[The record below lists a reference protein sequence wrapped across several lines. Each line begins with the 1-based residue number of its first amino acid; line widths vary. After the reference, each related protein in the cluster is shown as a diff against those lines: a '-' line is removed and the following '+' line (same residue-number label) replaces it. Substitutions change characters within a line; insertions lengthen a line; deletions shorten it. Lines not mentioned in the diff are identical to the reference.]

1 MKNLCNYLII
11 FPFLLKKFVSVI
23 TLKVLGYIFWC
34 WTINILGM
42 ESLLAIP
49 DRSSRITRRIKQ
61 NVSQF
66 DPAF

>member
-23 TLKVLGYIFWC
+23 ILKVLGYIFWC
-34 WTINILGM
+34 WTINILEM
-42 ESLLAIP
+42 ESPLAIP
-49 DRSSRITRRIKQ
+49 DRSSRITQRIKQ